1 MFINLIMM
9 VGIIESEFEKKFS
22 TSIDSIYKEVIHKHI
37 KNGLL
42 KREGGRI
49 FLTEKGIELS
59 NYVMS
64 DMILE

>member
-1 MFINLIMM
+1 MFMNLRMM
-9 VGIIESEFEKKFS
+9 AGIIESEFEKKFS
-22 TSIDSIYKEVIHKHI
+22 TSIDSIYKEVINKHI